1 MARGRSDQ
9 PMTHVVDTRRALC
22 QSLGDADE
30 AGERVDVEE
39 LVGRGQPIDLK
50 GQLVLRVLWKN
61 TDTHSAMP

>member
-1 MARGRSDQ
+1 MARGWPEE

-39 LVGRGQPIDLK
+39 LVGRGQPVDLK
-50 GQLVLRVLWKN
+50 GQLVLGVLWKN
-61 TDTHSAMP
+61 TDTHSATP